1 MKYNRDNEYSVDY
14 VSEMNDRI
22 WYSYY
27 YAYSLVNLLKKIKNS
42 ARPTTKCRVWRIKK
56 NREVI
61 WAEAYPFDGTYMYLS
76 DFDMTPTE
84 KLSLHR
90 VYEL

>member
-14 VSEMNDRI
+14 VSEMKDRI

-42 ARPTTKCRVWRIKK
+42 VRPTTTCYVWRIKK
-56 NREVI
+56 NREVM
-61 WAEAYPFDGTYMYLS
+61 WEAAYPFDGTYMVLS
-76 DFDMTPTE
+76 YFDMPSTE